1 MVFPARQM
9 IFDVI
14 CDLIADRRQRKQF
27 GFNERIVGLLD
38 KFPTH
43 GRFIPQIVKPIM
55 NAEHG
60 TVELGVVI
68 IHGGAFT
75 GTPNAVFVTNDA
87 SLRSNANMLISYAAD
102 IGMHFVNTT

>member
-1 MVFPARQM
+1 
-9 IFDVI
+9 
-14 CDLIADRRQRKQF
+14 
-27 GFNERIVGLLD
+27 
-38 KFPTH
+38 
-43 GRFIPQIVKPIM
+43 
-55 NAEHG
+55 
-60 TVELGVVI
+60 VVI